1 MKSTIHNFLQR
12 QGLRL
17 SLCAFV
23 LTASSV
29 AFAQDDFEDDDNPTT
44 IKVPKRTPVVDN
56 NPTITVQGV
65 VVDDATKAPLA
76 GVRVQVL
83 NDRRYVAMTDEQGQF
98 TIKVPT
104 FATSLFV
111 QAPEYLSQQKAI
123 VAGDEQQQLH
133 ISLLS
138 DAFAPQEKTDPYAF

>member
-23 LTASSV
+23 LTANTL
-29 AFAQDDFEDDDNPTT
+29 AFAQDDFEDEDNPTT

-65 VVDDATKAPLA
+65 VVDDAHAHHVDA
-76 GVRVQVL
+76 HI
-83 NDRRYVAMTDEQGQF
+83 RRTRPG
-98 TIKVPT
+98 
-104 FATSLFV
+104 S
-111 QAPEYLSQQKAI
+111 
-123 VAGDEQQQLH
+123 
-133 ISLLS
+133 
-138 DAFAPQEKTDPYAF
+138 